1 MSRLHSVDLKPSAA
15 EISRRCTGVHSYVL
29 LELPSE
35 DEIAVTE
42 ERKTSE
48 MPFLI
53 RKTIRYRNGAKI
65 ILIQDFHERVFRV
78 EIDCD
83 PARFLYYRSGILK
96 V

>member
-1 MSRLHSVDLKPSAA
+1 MQPF
-15 EISRRCTGVHSYVL
+15 VL

-42 ERKTSE
+42 ERKSSE

-53 RKTIRYRNGAKI
+53 RKTIRYRNGAKV

-78 EIDCD
+78 EVECEET
-83 PARFLYYRSGILK
+83 PFLYYRSWLLK
-96 V
+96 I